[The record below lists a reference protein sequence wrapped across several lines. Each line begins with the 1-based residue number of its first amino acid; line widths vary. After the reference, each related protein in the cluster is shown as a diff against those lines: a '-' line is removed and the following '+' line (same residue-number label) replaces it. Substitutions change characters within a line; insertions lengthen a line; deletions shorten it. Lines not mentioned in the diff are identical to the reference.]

1 HKYPDVNCNE
11 TTWDNQCL
19 EHRQKHSE
27 PSPIHHKQPGS
38 GKEIR
43 NHASSF
49 SAQREVDQPKF
60 ICEKCGSSFNHMSSL
75 LRHKKQ
81 RCRAS
86 REFCASFT
94 LCQHYFGIQNILKGT
109 RNIAALIPNVERNS
123 TPQWDFDS
131 ITESINL
138 NFSVKIA
145 ANSFLL
151 RLDCKITRENT
162 TELEHVNEKMFVH
175 KTLMR
180 VKWQFKISMLTAT
193 FF

>member
-19 EHRQKHSE
+19 EHRQNTANITYS
-27 PSPIHHKQPGS
+27 SQAAGS

-49 SAQREVDQPKF
+49 SAKGKWINLNLYAKSV
-60 ICEKCGSSFNHMSSL
+60 
-75 LRHKKQ
+75 
-81 RCRAS
+81 
-86 REFCASFT
+86 
-94 LCQHYFGIQNILKGT
+94 NILKGT
-109 RNIAALIPNVERNS
+109 RNIAALIPNVEGNS